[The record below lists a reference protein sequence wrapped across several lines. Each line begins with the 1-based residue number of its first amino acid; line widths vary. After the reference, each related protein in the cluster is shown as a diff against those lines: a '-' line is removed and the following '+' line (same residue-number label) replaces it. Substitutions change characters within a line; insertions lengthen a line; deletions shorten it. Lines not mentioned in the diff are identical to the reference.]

1 MKASENFIKVF
12 HGIINN
18 AHKKCQQTL
27 LRNKIK
33 IVHKKDMN
41 PEGTIQCVFELM
53 FLIIYG
59 LLSTDGSPLVFQV
72 VQKIF
77 LPSTNTSEWGSF
89 TLFQKDYA
97 KPRKYSTHTCYLSIS
112 LDFCKYSP
120 SSSHP
125 SPSIQ
130 FRISLYSY
138 QVSI

>member
-77 LPSTNTSEWGSF
+77 LPSTNTSE
-89 TLFQKDYA
+89 
-97 KPRKYSTHTCYLSIS
+97 
-112 LDFCKYSP
+112 
-120 SSSHP
+120 
-125 SPSIQ
+125 
-130 FRISLYSY
+130 
-138 QVSI
+138 